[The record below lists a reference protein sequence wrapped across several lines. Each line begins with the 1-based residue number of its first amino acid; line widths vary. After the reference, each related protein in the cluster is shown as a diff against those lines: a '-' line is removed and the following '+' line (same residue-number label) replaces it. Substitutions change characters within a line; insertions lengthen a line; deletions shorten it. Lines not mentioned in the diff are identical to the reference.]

1 MYFFCQHGNKCP
13 KRWRYHHHH
22 ECGCLAQGELELE
35 PEKSSFISHLGH
47 LEGEQP
53 HLGDLLSI
61 VANYLRVLG

>member
-1 MYFFCQHGNKCP
+1 METNVQNDGGITTIMNADAWP
-13 KRWRYHHHH
+13 KGSWR
-22 ECGCLAQGELELE
+22 LE
-35 PEKSSFISHLGH
+35 PEKPSFISHLGH